1 MSESEHRM
9 IEILRILNE
18 QDKAIGSKIIANE
31 LKNKGYNLG
40 ERAVR
45 YHMQILDEKGY
56 TEKIGYSG
64 RIITDLGKIKLEKG
78 LIYDQVDFI
87 HSKFEEMIYKTN
99 LQYETKTGDI
109 ITNKVETNDK
119 ETINLIK
126 KAIKNGLSVSPLINI
141 TEETKNKTKY
151 TIKTICSTTIDG
163 VLLSNGIPSQP
174 IYGGLVEIEN
184 YKPTHFTEII
194 SYKKTSLSPLNAF
207 LSKDMTSVQKV
218 IKEGNGIIPAN
229 FRVIPS
235 NTKQKTIEILKKLK
249 KINIDGILSIGE
261 DGENT
266 LGIPVSKNL
275 IGITIIGGVTPFCL
289 AQELGHNIKIKTID
303 ELEKFNNLHK
313 INNPTKILEKQ
324 NNKTKQKISFLLSKT
339 WNLLDG
345 VNFDTNTKKGNIIAN
360 ISYIDKNDLDTSIE
374 IMKNVNKTLPNFIN
388 PYYKIINHPTDKN
401 KIGIATI
408 CSLTIDGVL
417 IKNGIMCNP
426 RYGGLLELNKQKLFV
441 ELISYNGS
449 SIDPHKI
456 FINKCM
462 TNISNKGT
470 KYILASIKE
479 APYITRNKSEK
490 ILNTLNE
497 IELNIHKVGKPR
509 ELIYNAKVDNYN
521 FGIVANSGLNGI
533 AALKEENINV
543 DVEAA
548 KHLILFEEMDKLW
561 KKDR

>member
-18 QDKAIGSKIIANE
+18 QNKAIGSKIIANE
-31 LKNKGYNLG
+31 LKKKGYNLG

-56 TEKIGYSG
+56 TERIGYSG

-87 HSKFEEMIYKTN
+87 HSKLEEMIYKTN
-99 LQYETKTGDI
+99 LTHETQIGDI
-109 ITNKVETNDK
+109 ITNKVETYDK
-119 ETINLIK
+119 DVIQPIK
-126 KAIKNGLSVSPLINI
+126 KAMKNGLAVSPLINI
-141 TEETKNKTKY
+141 TEETTNNKTKY

-194 SYKKTSLSPLNAF
+194 SYNKTSLSPINAF
-207 LSKDMTSVQKV
+207 ISKDMTSVQKV
-218 IKEGNGIIPAN
+218 IEEGNGIIPAN

-235 NTKQKTIEILKKLK
+235 NTKEKTIEILKKLE
-249 KINIDGILSIGE
+249 KINIDGVLSIGQN
-261 DGENT
+261 GEIT
-266 LGIPVSKNL
+266 LGIPVSKDL
-275 IGITIIGGVTPFCL
+275 IGVTIIGGVTPFCL
-289 AQELGHNIKIKTID
+289 AQELGHNINIKTID
-303 ELEKFNNLHK
+303 ELEKINNLK
-313 INNPTKILEKQ
+313 KAATPTKILKKQ
-324 NNKTKQKISFLLSKT
+324 THKTKQKISFLLSKT

-345 VNFDTNTKKGNIIAN
+345 VDFNINTEKGNIIAN
-360 ISYIDKNDLDTSIE
+360 ISYINKNDLDTSIE
-374 IMKNVNKTLPNFIN
+374 IMKNVNKTLPQFVN
-388 PYYKIINHPTDKN
+388 PYYKITKHPKDEN
-401 KIGIATI
+401 KVGIATV

-456 FINKCM
+456 FINKGM
-462 TNISNKGT
+462 TNLSNKRT

-497 IELNIHKVGKPR
+497 IGLHIPKIGKPR

-533 AALKEENINV
+533 AALKEQNINV

-548 KHLILFEEMDKLW
+548 KHLISFDEMDKL
-561 KKDR
+561 

>member
-56 TEKIGYSG
+56 TERIGYSG
-64 RIITDLGKIKLEKG
+64 RIITELGKIKLEKG

-87 HSKFEEMIYKTN
+87 HSKFEEMIYKTD
-99 LQYETKTGDI
+99 LKYETQTGDI
-109 ITNKVETNDK
+109 ITNTIETYDA
-119 ETINLIK
+119 EVINLIK
-126 KAIKNGLSVSPLINI
+126 KAIQHGLAVSPLINI
-141 TEETKNKTKY
+141 KEEAENNKTKY
-151 TIKTICSTTIDG
+151 IIKTICSTTIDG

-184 YKPTHFTEII
+184 YKPTHFTEVI
-194 SYKKTSLSPLNAF
+194 SYNKTSLSPINAF
-207 LSKDMTSVQKV
+207 ISKDMTSIQKV
-218 IKEGNGIIPAN
+218 IEEGNGIIPAN

-235 NTKQKTIEILKKLK
+235 NTKNKTINILKKLK
-249 KINIDGILSIGE
+249 KINIDGVLSIGH
-261 DGENT
+261 DGERT
-266 LGIPVSKNL
+266 LGIPVSKDL
-275 IGITIIGGVTPFCL
+275 IGVTIIGGVTPFCL
-289 AQELGHNIKIKTID
+289 AQELGYNINIKTID
-303 ELEKFNNLHK
+303 ELEKINNLK
-313 INNPTKILEKQ
+313 KANTPTKIIKKPT
-324 NNKTKQKISFLLSKT
+324 NKTKQKISFLLSKT

-345 VNFDTNTKKGNIIAN
+345 VDFDIKTKTGHIIAN
-360 ISYIDKNDLDTSIE
+360 ISYINKNDLDKSIE
-374 IMKNVNKTLPNFIN
+374 IMKNVNQTLPHFIN
-388 PYYKIINHPTDKN
+388 PYYKIINHPKDEN
-401 KIGIATI
+401 KIGIGTV

-456 FINKCM
+456 FINKSM
-462 TNISNKGT
+462 TNISNNGT

-490 ILNTLNE
+490 ILNTMNE
-497 IELNIHKVGKPR
+497 IGLNIPKIGKPR
-509 ELIYNAKVDNYN
+509 ELVYNAKVDNYN
-521 FGIVANSGLNGI
+521 FGIVANSGLNSI
-533 AALKEENINV
+533 AALKEQNINV

-548 KHLILFEEMDKLW
+548 KHLMLFEEMDKL
-561 KKDR
+561 